1 MANDPSH
8 TPFLIRRKPV
18 HRSSEEE
25 PDQLHSHLLDQSAQ
39 TIDHTQLSCFEPQEA
54 ALLGPHELTSPANRI
69 SVQPES
75 DQTTALLLQKL
86 DHAAL
91 PAAETHA
98 ITEHGPVS
106 DHQDGTPRKPSIG
119 DFGAEKHLVVNS
131 LKLWNPIWLHWMTLC
146 GFVIIFIMLGLTVV
160 ILYIVSERNHGLS
173 TQKSSN
179 HYSWTYGPTAL
190 LVIVVALWR
199 QVENYCKMLTPWK
212 ELRAGASAKKTVL
225 LDYASPILPS
235 CLRASVGNRHWA
247 VLSTILGSL
256 LLRIAIVFS
265 TGLIV
270 LTPTTMTKQNL
281 NVTRDSM
288 FSAANIGASVV
299 EGGPTHFATST
310 ILTYYAILAEGL
322 EYPYGTADGV
332 AYDTLDLT
340 NIRDLFPNST
350 ISTEVKAFYP
360 KIICEPAQLVQNLT
374 TCGDSANINILEL
387 KSKACQP
394 SYNSSWSPGYITVPD
409 PPNGTD
415 LGHAIHAGVQSI
427 DCQDQNA
434 APSTYNRHRLLTI
447 TKFKYDRDTT
457 LSPNP
462 LQSTGCNSTEWQ
474 ISIASQTA
482 IVCEIRYS
490 IEAANIEIDVAQ
502 VNATQSVRVSAPLTE
517 TEQILEPYDFY
528 SFAWDIDGTMLD
540 AWEISVPAAEDVTA
554 TDDGG
559 IQIFSLMLL
568 QSRSNNMS
576 IFFNETIMSSL
587 ASNVYGNVGVQI
599 ASSVLRHQ
607 ARKDLPVTVTFPEQR
622 LRVNLVN
629 VCIMTAA
636 FGILVLLTGVVL
648 AFRPIDVVP
657 QRPHT
662 AARQAAIL
670 SSSTDT
676 SATLIRQGHNRD
688 SILQAHLAD
697 LKFQSLT
704 STGSEAPMLAVVP
717 NRGLKRA
724 IFQEHDDRNSNESL
738 KWWRPFAVS
747 RIFMFL
753 TAAAPIISIVILEV
767 LQRKSDA
774 NQGFVDVATSQSLAE
789 VLTSTLSAFIMV
801 LVGLLFDASDFAV
814 STFTPYSSLR
824 KGSTTAKRSILK
836 SYVGR
841 LPGTV
846 ILSALQAAH
855 FAVALAAIATLLS
868 SFLTIIV
875 SGLYTVVPVPQSI
888 PAPCSAID
896 KFEHKWNSVA
906 GDNNAALTLT
916 LLEYQNASYPPNT
929 HNEIAIPA
937 VSLSPSTGPLVQP
950 ARNGSLGMTL
960 PATRADL
967 NCSLIPSENI
977 TIWYSYSST
986 ESSVEATV
994 EAFPIYVHVEADLI
1008 AGCHSKPSNGTRF
1021 NYSSSAWT
1029 PSTTFDTSYGPDSI
1043 GFSLTTYGGMDVATE
1058 AFPDI
1063 VSKKFGVYGGS
1074 MIDLDLGRTDNPPE
1088 CPSIAFMYGY
1098 FLYNSTALSNITVYT
1113 CSQSLQEVQTD
1124 ITLKL
1129 PEMTLDPDNPPVVHE
1144 SSSKTVAA
1152 TDYQVVTPLSA
1163 NLATDSDYDEW
1174 NYTSVHLYNDEPMDG
1189 FMQTLVFGVGSIQ
1202 PEELVGTGHAEKLL
1216 NSTQHMY
1223 RRYMAQVLNAN
1234 MRRKLKPSDATP
1246 VFNATITNPYR
1257 LRVKQNSESKLVLQV
1272 LLGTI
1277 LLLGIA
1283 AYALTD
1289 MRHTLP
1295 HSPHSI
1301 AGVMSLLAG
1310 SELCTRKVLPV
1321 GAEFMDDRELARALD
1336 GYLFSMGWWGD
1347 GKKEEKRFGIDV
1359 GRAAKEK

>member
-1 MANDPSH
+1 MANAPPDAS
-8 TPFLIRRKPV
+8 FLIRRKPV
-18 HRSSEEE
+18 HSPPEA
-25 PDQLHSHLLDQSAQ
+25 PDQPNSYLPHQSAQ
-39 TIDHTQLSCFEPQEA
+39 TIDHTQLSCYEPQEP
-54 ALLGPHELTSPANRI
+54 ALLGFHDLTPPSNHI
-69 SVQPES
+69 SVEPES
-75 DQTTALLLQKL
+75 DQTTTVILQNPDYPTL
-86 DHAAL
+86 TT
-91 PAAETHA
+91 AETHA
-98 ITEHGPVS
+98 LTEFGPVS
-106 DHQDGTPRKPSIG
+106 DHQDGTSRKSSIREL
-119 DFGAEKHLVVNS
+119 GAEKHVGVNA

-146 GFVIIFIMLGLTVV
+146 GLVIIFIMLGLTVI
-160 ILYIVSERNHGLS
+160 ILYVVSERNHGLS

-190 LVIVVALWR
+190 LVIVVAIWR
-199 QVENYCKMLTPWK
+199 QVDHYCKMLTPWK
-212 ELRAGASAKKTVL
+212 ELRAGESAKKTVL
-225 LDYASPILPS
+225 LDYTSPVLPS
-235 CLRASVGNRHWA
+235 CLRTSARNRHWA
-247 VLSTILGSL
+247 VLSTMLGSL

-281 NVTRDSM
+281 NVIGNSM
-288 FSAANIGASVV
+288 FSAADVGASVV
-299 EGGPTHFATST
+299 KGGPTHFATST
-310 ILTYYAILAEGL
+310 ILKYYAIVVEGL

-332 AYDTLDLT
+332 AYDTIDLT

-350 ISTEVKAFYP
+350 ISAEVKAFYP
-360 KIICEPAQLVQNLT
+360 KIICEPAQLVQELT
-374 TCGDSANINILEL
+374 TCDDSAAVHILEL
-387 KSKACQP
+387 ESKACQP

-434 APSTYNRHRLLTI
+434 APSTYDRHRLLTI
-447 TKFKYDRDTT
+447 TKFKYDRDTS

-462 LQSTGCNSTEWQ
+462 LQSNGCNSTEWR
-474 ISIASQTA
+474 ISIAKQTA

-490 IEAANIEIDVAQ
+490 IETANIEIDVAQ
-502 VNATQSVRVSAPLTE
+502 LNATQSVRVSAPLTG
-517 TEQILEPYDFY
+517 TERILEPYDFY

-540 AWEISVPAAEDVTA
+540 AWEISVPAAEDL
-554 TDDGG
+554 TDINEGG
-559 IQIFSLMLL
+559 IQLFSLMLL
-568 QSRSNNMS
+568 QSKSNNMS

-587 ASNVYGNVGVQI
+587 ASTVYGNVGVQI
-599 ASSVLRHQ
+599 ASSVLRHE
-607 ARKDLPVTVTFPEQR
+607 ARTDLPVTVKFPEQR
-622 LRVNLVN
+622 LQVHLVN
-629 VCIMTAA
+629 VCIMTAV
-636 FGILVLLTGVVL
+636 FGILALLTIVVL

-662 AARQAAIL
+662 AARLAAIL

-676 SATLIRQGHNRD
+676 SATLIQQGQSSD
-688 SILQAHLAD
+688 SILQARLAD
-697 LKFQSLT
+697 LQFQSLT
-704 STGSEAPMLAVVP
+704 STGPGAPMLAVVP
-717 NRGLKRA
+717 NRGMNRA
-724 IFQEHDDRNSNESL
+724 VSQEDNDRNSKEPL

-753 TAAAPIISIVILEV
+753 AVAAPIISVVILEV
-767 LQRKSDA
+767 LQRKSDS
-774 NQGFVDVATSQSLAE
+774 NQGFVNVATSQSLAE
-789 VLTSTLSAFIMV
+789 ILISTLSAFVMV
-801 LVGLLFDASDFAV
+801 LVGFLFDAGDFAV
-814 STFTPYSSLR
+814 STFTPYCSLR

-836 SYVGR
+836 AYAGQ

-855 FAVALAAIATLLS
+855 FAVALAAIAALLS

-875 SGLYTVVPVPQSI
+875 SGLYTVVPIPQSI
-888 PAPCSAID
+888 PATYCVTD

-916 LLEYQNASYPPNT
+916 LLEYQNASYPSNT
-929 HNEIAIPA
+929 HDEIAIPA
-937 VSLSPSTGPLVQP
+937 VILSPSTGPVVQP
-950 ARNGSLGMTL
+950 PRNGSLGMTL

-977 TIWYSYSST
+977 TIWYSYGST
-986 ESSVEATV
+986 ENSVGATV
-994 EAFPIYVHVEADLI
+994 EAFPIYVFVKAGLI
-1008 AGCHSKPSNGTRF
+1008 AGCHSKPSSGRRF

-1029 PSTTFDTSYGPDSI
+1029 PSTGFDTSYGPDSI

-1063 VSKKFGVYGGS
+1063 VPKKFGVYGGG

-1098 FLYNSTALSNITVYT
+1098 FLYNRTALSNITVYT

-1124 ITLKL
+1124 ITFNL
-1129 PEMTLDPDNPPVVHE
+1129 PEMTLDPENPPVVHE
-1144 SSSKTVAA
+1144 SSAKVVAA
-1152 TDYQVVTPLSA
+1152 TDYQIVTPLSA

-1189 FMQTLVFGVGSIQ
+1189 FMQTLVFGVGSIR
-1202 PEELVGTGHAEKLL
+1202 PEELVGAGNAEQLL
-1216 NSTQHMY
+1216 YSTRRMY

-1234 MRRKLKPSDATP
+1234 MRQKLTPSDVTP
-1246 VFNATITNPYR
+1246 ALNATVTNPYR
-1257 LRVKQNSESKLVLQV
+1257 LRVQQNRESKLVLQV

-1289 MRHTLP
+1289 MRRILP

-1310 SELCTRKVLPV
+1310 SELCTRKVLPA

-1336 GYLFSMGWWGD
+1336 GYLFSIGWWGE
-1347 GKKEEKRFGIDV
+1347 GKNEERRFGIDV
-1359 GRAAKEK
+1359 GRAAKEE